1 MPEPLVT
8 ILTAPKP
15 FVDAH
20 ISTIQR
26 NALRSWLA
34 LGSDVDIVVLGDD
47 TGIAENTK
55 QLGIRHI
62 PGVRC
67 NDKGTPLISSM
78 LELARIETK
87 SDFMAIVN
95 ADIILFDDFLQAIRL
110 AAVEMEQFLLVGQRW
125 DMEVTRELKDANAFI
140 ELRKQIPEIAKLHP
154 PAGSDY
160 FIFPRT
166 CYESIPDFAIGR
178 AGWDNWFIF
187 KSRFERWKVI
197 DGTQQ
202 VTIVHQDHDYSH
214 LPGGQPH
221 YRLPETKK
229 NVALG
234 GGDHTIFALFD
245 AQYQLEDGRISRKP
259 WTIKKILREIEIMP
273 LSFLHSQ
280 TLGKWFYYLFHPRKG
295 YAAIRSALL
304 SRNEE
309 QES

>member
-87 SDFMAIVN
+87 SAFLAIVN
-95 ADIILFDDFLQAIRL
+95 ADIILFDDLLKAIRL
-110 AAVEMEQFLLVGQRW
+110 AAAEMERFLLVGQRW

-140 ELRKQIPEIAKLHP
+140 ELRKQIPEKAKLHP